1 MQKLFVT
8 ADHAGFDV
16 KTSLVDFFSSSYHV
30 IDLGSHSSERTDYT
44 KFAHQLA
51 VSVRDNP
58 NSFGIAICGSG
69 IGVSIVTNRY
79 KGVRSALVYNEKIAE
94 LSRQHNNANI
104 ACFGARFF
112 SINEIIQMTKIF
124 LETEFM
130 NGIHLERVS
139 NIDSF

>member
-8 ADHAGFDV
+8 TDHAGFDV
-16 KTSLVDFFSSSYHV
+16 KTSLVDFFSNSYNV
-30 IDLGSHSSERTDYT
+30 IDLGTHSSERTDYT
-44 KFAHQLA
+44 KFAHHLA
-51 VSVRDNP
+51 ISVRDNP

-69 IGVSIVTNRY
+69 IGVSIVANRY
-79 KGVRSALVYNEKIAE
+79 KDIRAALIYNEKIAE

-112 SINEIIQMTKIF
+112 SVNEIIQMTKIF

-130 NGIHLERVS
+130 SGIHLERVS

>member
-1 MQKLFVT
+1 MQKLFIT
-8 ADHAGFDV
+8 SDHAGFDV
-16 KTSLVDFFSSSYHV
+16 KTSLLDFFSNSYDV
-30 IDLGSHSSERTDYT
+30 INLGTNSSERTDYT
-44 KFAHQLA
+44 KFAHHLST
-51 VSVRDNP
+51 SVMNNP

-69 IGVSIVTNRY
+69 IGVSIATNRH
-79 KGVRSALVYNEKIAE
+79 KGVRAALVYNEKIAE

-112 SINEIIQMTKIF
+112 SVNEIIQMTKIF

-130 NGIHLERVS
+130 GGVHLERVS